1 MKLYLVRHGTPVPKE
16 KNPDKPLTDEGRKDV
31 ERVAAFMKKA
41 GVAVH
46 TVFHSGKTRARETA
60 QIMASKLQP
69 DKEVLEK
76 QGLSPLDSV
85 KEIAHE
91 IEESERDVMMVG
103 HLPHMSRL
111 VSLLTAGTE
120 TPTVVNFPPGGVVC
134 LCPAEEEKGW
144 AVAWMLAPDIVT

>member
-16 KNPDKPLTDEGRKDV
+16 KNPDKPLSDEGREEV

-69 DKEVLEK
+69 DREVLKK
-76 QGLSPLDSV
+76 QGLSPLDTV
-85 KEIAHE
+85 TEIAHE
-91 IEESERDVMMVG
+91 IEKSERDVMIVG
-103 HLPHMSRL
+103 HLPHLSKL
-111 VSLLTAGTE
+111 LSLLTTGNQAI
-120 TPTVVNFPPGGVVC
+120 TVVNFHPGGVVC
-134 LCPAEEEKGW
+134 LCPAEEEKVW
-144 AVAWMLAPDIVT
+144 TVAWMLVPEIVT